1 MAPLPAV
8 LVTSGTLENPNVMTA
23 AWTGIV
29 STHPPKTYISVR
41 PSRYTY
47 ELIQKNRSFVINL
60 TPASLVR
67 AVDFCGVRSGRVIN
81 KFEKNNLTPEA
92 SFSVEAPSL
101 VEAPLSLECRV
112 TDIIPLGSHDMFLA
126 DVVSVS
132 VREDLID
139 SKGRLALEKA
149 DLLTY
154 LHGEYYT
161 LGQKIGSFGYSVKKK
176 GKGPRSDRQTRAAE
190 SSEASSPKKA
200 LAKGAKPENKRIY
213 SDKKLSSGNKLSGNK
228 RIPPKKTASS
238 DD

>member
-1 MAPLPAV
+1 MSKICWKGGALMAPLPAV
-8 LVTSGTLENPNVMTA
+8 LVTSGTLENPNIMTA

-67 AVDFCGVRSGRVIN
+67 AVDFCGVRSGRDMN
-81 KFEKNNLTPEA
+81 KFIKNNLTPEA

-101 VEAPLSLECRV
+101 AEAPLSLECRV

-126 DVVSVS
+126 DVVSTA

-139 SKGRLALEKA
+139 PKGRLALEKA

-161 LGQKIGSFGYSVKKK
+161 LGHKIGSFGYSVRKKEK
-176 GKGPRSDRQTRAAE
+176 KHPSQKTGGTERP
-190 SSEASSPKKA
+190 EASSGKKRA
-200 LAKGAKPENKRIY
+200 LGGKVLPANKP
-213 SDKKLSSGNKLSGNK
+213 SGGKKSAS
-228 RIPPKKTASS
+228 KKTVSS